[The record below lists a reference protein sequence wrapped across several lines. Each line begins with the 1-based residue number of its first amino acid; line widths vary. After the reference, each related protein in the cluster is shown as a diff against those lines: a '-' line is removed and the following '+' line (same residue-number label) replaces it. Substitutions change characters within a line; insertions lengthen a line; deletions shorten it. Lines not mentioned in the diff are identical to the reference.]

1 MRKGNPTSMALGWV
15 GRAGY
20 SEIQP
25 EDMMDRIPRLWDF
38 AQLNVYLAN
47 QFLFSCNPQ
56 ENMNVT
62 CSVDMLCAS
71 VLYANF

>member
-38 AQLNVYLAN
+38 TQLNVYLAN
-47 QFLFSCNPQ
+47 QFLFCNLQ
-56 ENMNVT
+56 ENMNVN
-62 CSVDMLCAS
+62 CSVDMWCAS
-71 VLYANF
+71 VLYANS

>member
-38 AQLNVYLAN
+38 TQLNVYLAN
-47 QFLFSCNPQ
+47 QFLFSCNLQ
-56 ENMNVT
+56 ENMNVN

-71 VLYANF
+71 VLYANS